1 MVWGGH
7 TWKLTFHPKG
17 MASEIG
23 LDGKY
28 RYNLGTSRIIKPHKL
43 EHLKDILTKALSM
56 ILDDGSQSPQLARPI
71 CPLLGKTPTSE
82 ASNVGYTASPELW
95 IEMALSHDQRQ

>member
-1 MVWGGH
+1 MVWDGH

-23 LDGKY
+23 LDWKY
-28 RYNLGTSRIIKPHKL
+28 RYNLGTSRIKPHKL
-43 EHLKDILTKALSM
+43 EHLKDILAKALTM
-56 ILDDGSQSPQLARPI
+56 ILDGGSQSPQIARPI

>member
-1 MVWGGH
+1 MVWDGH

-28 RYNLGTSRIIKPHKL
+28 RYNLGTALIKPNKL
-43 EHLKDILTKALSM
+43 EHLKDILTKALTWSWM
-56 ILDDGSQSPQLARPI
+56 VARNRHKVPA
-71 CPLLGKTPTSE
+71 PFAHFLGLTYFR
-82 ASNVGYTASPELW
+82 G
-95 IEMALSHDQRQ
+95 

>member
-1 MVWGGH
+1 MVWDGH

-28 RYNLGTSRIIKPHKL
+28 RYNLGTGCPSPGKEEKFKQAL
-43 EHLKDILTKALSM
+43 AKAL
-56 ILDDGSQSPQLARPI
+56 
-71 CPLLGKTPTSE
+71 T
-82 ASNVGYTASPELW
+82 
-95 IEMALSHDQRQ
+95 